1 MNLSQHISIFINS
14 LQPAHYQNRNRVPG
28 PPPPGFHRSSPMQSE
43 RREPPSYSQKMSSLV
58 SEVIVVPDEL
68 RDWVLGSKVQ
78 TMFLKVKEASSIDYI
93 TSQTNNDGDET
104 SVSILIHAPSAEAA
118 KIARML
124 VEINFKEQIKYQN
137 EMKRLHLMQESLL
150 EVQGEVASGQR
161 IEFNVSP
168 DVVGLM
174 IGKKGAR
181 VHAIESDTGV
191 NTIDIDGET
200 GRVVIQGPTALSV
213 HRAREL
219 LELSE
224 QRIALPPEQVSY
236 LLREYSYLVDLKS
249 MSDCHVVR
257 VDKESSEVVL
267 IGTKSSLTSAKLI
280 LATQADYIS
289 KRSQLRESQQAI
301 RQQLSSISGDQNRGR
316 GSFYRGEHDERISR
330 RKGGSSPAVASAGR
344 KVEVMMIEEREEKG
358 VTKKKTATTTP
369 TPTPEPEEERKTY
382 LSRRKRQNNTVKNEA
397 VPQSTDAK
405 DALAVAPDADNKMSR
420 NANDEKQ
427 SGGSKSKHAPTV
439 QEAKPPVS
447 RVVTAV
453 PNRSGPPA
461 AAAAP
466 SQDAR
471 KVNGKTKKSS
481 TTSPP
486 VEAAEDAKPLSS
498 RLSESVVD
506 VSGSAPLEK
515 RKPKQQR
522 GGRGGN
528 AANGRGPTLR
538 EARAENA

>member
-1 MNLSQHISIFINS
+1 MASFQGNPKNVSKVSQN
-14 LQPAHYQNRNRVPG
+14 ANRNRGSG
-28 PPPPGFHRSSPMQSE
+28 PPPPGFHRSSPMQTE

-104 SVSILIHAPSAEAA
+104 AVSILIHAPSAEAA

-161 IEFNVSP
+161 IEFTVSP

-181 VHAIESDTGV
+181 VHAIQSDTGV
-191 NTIDIDGET
+191 NSIDIDGET

-224 QRIALPPEQVSY
+224 LRIEMPQEQINY
-236 LLREYSYLVDLKS
+236 FLREYSYLVDLKS

-280 LATQADYIS
+280 LATQADYIA

-316 GSFYRGEHDERISR
+316 GGYYRGEHDER
-330 RKGGSSPAVASAGR
+330 RKTGRSPAVASTGR
-344 KVEVMMIEEREEKG
+344 KVEVMMMEEREERGGAKKNAEI
-358 VTKKKTATTTP
+358 VTPVRAPEEQEKAHKSSRRRQNTAKNDSDPSPVSDAKEAPEASVDKKK
-369 TPTPEPEEERKTY
+369 K
-382 LSRRKRQNNTVKNEA
+382 
-397 VPQSTDAK
+397 
-405 DALAVAPDADNKMSR
+405 SR
-420 NANDEKQ
+420 NTTDKEKQ
-427 SGGSKSKHAPTV
+427 NKEVPV
-439 QEAKPPVS
+439 PPS

-453 PNRSGPPA
+453 PKSEAVGVPPA
-461 AAAAP
+461 AGT

-471 KVNGKTKKSS
+471 KANGKAKKSS
-481 TTSPP
+481 SVITPAPQVINNEPSAPRP
-486 VEAAEDAKPLSS
+486 QESSADA
-498 RLSESVVD
+498 
-506 VSGSAPLEK
+506 SAPLEK
-515 RKPKQQR
+515 RKPRQQ
-522 GGRGGN
+522 
-528 AANGRGPTLR
+528 RGPTLR
-538 EARAENA
+538 EVRAANA